1 MSLLFFLV
9 LLLLCVL
16 TLSFFLDLFLLYL
29 SVKPRLEVIKLSN
42 EGRNHQVV
50 AKHRRK
56 ARTYRR
62 QRRKETTQEGNNVK
76 QVVDLALVLFVD
88 YVLREFIFREQI
100 VLR

>member
-1 MSLLFFLV
+1 MV
-9 LLLLCVL
+9 Q
-16 TLSFFLDLFLLYL
+16 
-29 SVKPRLEVIKLSN
+29 LSN
-42 EGRNHQVV
+42 ERRNHQVV

-56 ARTYRR
+56 ARTYRS
-62 QRRKETTQEGNNVK
+62 QRRKETTQEGDNVK